1 MNSTPSG
8 TTGDAATAPPALP
21 ESGFPTPR
29 FLPNLAERTVATHFK
44 AFLGLLLAGTVTDLS
59 TAKAA
64 AVSALPAALAIVKGT
79 LSGVLGRTGTASLL
93 PTPKART
100 APPTGPAAS

>member
-1 MNSTPSG
+1 M
-8 TTGDAATAPPALP
+8 
-21 ESGFPTPR
+21 PR
-29 FLPNLAERTVATHFK
+29 FLLDLAERTAATYVE

-64 AVSALPAALAIVKGT
+64 AVSALPAALAVVKGL
-79 LSGVLGRTGTASLL
+79 LSGALSRTGTASAL

-100 APPTGPAAS
+100 VPPAGPTAS

>member
-1 MNSTPSG
+1 M
-8 TTGDAATAPPALP
+8 
-21 ESGFPTPR
+21 PR
-29 FLPNLAERTVATHFK
+29 FLPDLAERTAATYLE

-64 AVSALPAALAIVKGT
+64 AVSALPTALAIVKGT
-79 LSGVLGRTGTASLL
+79 LSGILSRTGTASLL

-100 APPTGPAAS
+100 TPPTGPAAS